1 MKEHLTD
8 LSKPCQASLARVALI
23 AKACTDDVKRDC
35 ADVKRGHGR
44 IERCLGSPLAKLSE
58 ACKDALAQ
66 AAAGAR

>member
-1 MKEHLTD
+1 
-8 LSKPCQASLARVALI
+8 LI